1 MKPYVIVCACLCV
14 CVCVLMQNVALSRT
28 ADQSS
33 SHPDGPARNAVDGN
47 RDPNFAKGSCS
58 LTHQESNPWWRVDL
72 QNVYTVTAV
81 MITNR
86 NEFEN
91 RLDGAEIWIGN
102 SLEDNGAKKS
112 SFCLPHFVF
121 SFLILFSNSEGR
133 YVTVF
138 LPGTKKILTLCEVE
152 VFPSDYADGNHV
164 PNLALRGK
172 AFQSSTASG
181 SSSASKAI
189 DGRRDSTYYKGFCT
203 HTLEETNPW
212 WRLDLRE
219 THAVTSVKVTNRG
232 DCCAQRLD
240 GAEIRIGNS
249 AENNG
254 NDNPKCASI
263 SHIGAGKTVTFYC
276 EGGSV
281 MGRFVNVII
290 PGPKKILT
298 LCEVEVYADQ

>member
-1 MKPYVIVCACLCV
+1 MVLQLIKPDLLDQEVKNPLSATSSTPALHRPQLQAGEGHPSRLTNRKPCGCHGSTFATVAGFVFGSDVAVYHGTG
-14 CVCVLMQNVALSRT
+14 VLVQNMALSQT

-33 SHPDGPARNAVDGN
+33 SYPGGPARNAVDGN

-58 LTHQESNPWWRVDL
+58 HTQRESNPWWRVDL

-86 NEFEN
+86 NKFEN
-91 RLDGAEIWIGN
+91 RLDGAEIWIGT

-112 SFCLPHFVF
+112 SCAIISHIPKGRTFYFPC
-121 SFLILFSNSEGR
+121 SSTEGR

-138 LPGTKKILTLCEVE
+138 LPGTEKILTLCKVE
-152 VFPSDYADGNHV
+152 VFPLDY
-164 PNLALRGK
+164 
-172 AFQSSTASG
+172 
-181 SSSASKAI
+181 AI
-189 DGRRDSTYYKGFCT
+189 DGRRNPIFYDRFCT
-203 HTLEETNPW
+203 HTKKETNPW

-219 THAVTSVKVTNRG
+219 THAVTSVKVTNRR

-254 NDNPKCASI
+254 NDNPK
-263 SHIGAGKTVTFYC
+263 
-276 EGGSV
+276 
-281 MGRFVNVII
+281 
-290 PGPKKILT
+290 
-298 LCEVEVYADQ
+298 

>member
-1 MKPYVIVCACLCV
+1 MFKILIHFTLLYRHQGLCLLYLLCTFLESFV
-14 CVCVLMQNVALSRT
+14 LKTCLLFLLTGEYLFTQLGVLMQNVALSRT

-112 SFCLPHFVF
+112 RCAIISHIPKGRTFYFPC
-121 SFLILFSNSEGR
+121 SSTEGR

-138 LPGTKKILTLCEVE
+138 LPGTKKILSLCDVQ
-152 VFPSDYADGNHV
+152 VFPLDYADG
-164 PNLALRGK
+164 
-172 AFQSSTASG
+172 
-181 SSSASKAI
+181 
-189 DGRRDSTYYKGFCT
+189 TY
-203 HTLEETNPW
+203 
-212 WRLDLRE
+212 
-219 THAVTSVKVTNRG
+219 
-232 DCCAQRLD
+232 
-240 GAEIRIGNS
+240 I
-249 AENNG
+249 
-254 NDNPKCASI
+254 
-263 SHIGAGKTVTFYC
+263 
-276 EGGSV
+276 
-281 MGRFVNVII
+281 
-290 PGPKKILT
+290 
-298 LCEVEVYADQ
+298 

>member
-1 MKPYVIVCACLCV
+1 LFVLKTYLLFLLTGEYLFTQLG
-14 CVCVLMQNVALSRT
+14 VLMQNVALSRT

-33 SHPDGPARNAVDGN
+33 SHPDGLARNAVDGN
-47 RDPNFAKGSCS
+47 RDPNFAKGFCS

-102 SLEDNGAKKS
+102 SLEDNCAKKS
-112 SFCLPHFVF
+112 RCLMQT
-121 SFLILFSNSEGR
+121 SILHPPLGQGKGR

-138 LPGTKKILTLCEVE
+138 LPGTKKILSLCDVQ
-152 VFPSDYADGNHV
+152 VFPLDYAN
-164 PNLALRGK
+164 GK
-172 AFQSSTASG
+172 AFQSSTTSG
-181 SSSASKAI
+181 PASKAI
-189 DGRRDSTYYKGFCT
+189 DGRRNSKYSDG
-203 HTLEETNPW
+203 
-212 WRLDLRE
+212 LDLRE

-298 LCEVEVYADQ
+298 LCEVEVYADHVWLGLRRYGCPWGLYKM